1 VALGYRKN
9 VNLAQIRTFTEM
21 DSHEEKVY
29 EAMRKSQEKEARD
42 EMKRRAK
49 ELQMARKEAS
59 KRGGKAFNVGGG
71 FGSSDYTSGPSI
83 DMSTSHQPSK
93 PAYNAPSRPQR
104 AGGGSALKLKKKDKD
119 VDSFVD
125 KLVREGERVTSVTAP
140 RQPSVT
146 AKTTVSTP
154 QASVHLKVTERLSV
168 VAGRDGGLQS
178 MELLGMVM
186 LRISEQQFSK
196 IRVMVDNRDQR
207 SLQFQTHPNVDKAL
221 WNSEGQLGLKQPNK
235 PFPLQQEVGVLKWR
249 MQTTDESL
257 MPLTVN
263 CWPSEN
269 AGKCEVNIEYEL
281 QQPELE
287 LTDVIISIPCP

>member
-1 VALGYRKN
+1 
-9 VNLAQIRTFTEM
+9 
-21 DSHEEKVY
+21 
-29 EAMRKSQEKEARD
+29 
-42 EMKRRAK
+42 
-49 ELQMARKEAS
+49 
-59 KRGGKAFNVGGG
+59 
-71 FGSSDYTSGPSI
+71 
-83 DMSTSHQPSK
+83 
-93 PAYNAPSRPQR
+93 
-104 AGGGSALKLKKKDKD
+104 LKLKKKDKD

-287 LTDVIISIPCP
+287 LTDVIISIPCPSGVGAPVVGDVVGEYKFDSKKHILEWRLPVIDASNSNGSMEFNIAGMESDFFPIRVEFISTKTYSHIEVVGVKQVEGGDPVKFSKEVLFTADRYEIV